1 MSSNCLV
8 IIHERLGEHELV
20 TKTGYKS
27 LYFGQQIVLPKNFS
41 HFDLLSKAFPAKKAE
56 AGKPYKNSD
65 FTKCLQHNYRNR
77 PLGEE
82 PNQHIQSSALIK
94 KQCFHKF
101 TSFTKK
107 KARDSIIKPIVATSE
122 HTKSTFK
129 TCKPCIS
136 QVI

>member
-1 MSSNCLV
+1 
-8 IIHERLGEHELV
+8 
-20 TKTGYKS
+20 
-27 LYFGQQIVLPKNFS
+27 NFS

-82 PNQHIQSSALIK
+82 LNQHIQSSALIK

-107 KARDSIIKPIVATSE
+107 KARDSTIKPISVHKRTHKINFQNMQAMYFESYLALI
-122 HTKSTFK
+122 
-129 TCKPCIS
+129 KP
-136 QVI
+136 